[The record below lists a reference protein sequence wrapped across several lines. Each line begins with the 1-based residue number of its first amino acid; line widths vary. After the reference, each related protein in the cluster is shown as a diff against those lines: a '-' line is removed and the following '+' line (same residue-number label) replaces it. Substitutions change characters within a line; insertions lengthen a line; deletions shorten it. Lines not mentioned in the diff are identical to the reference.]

1 MTVDPMLR
9 RVLVIFCYLLLLL
22 ISFMEAAAVDSPIPY
37 TQQGQVGVYHLQLT
51 AASVPRAGRRFE
63 LTLTSRSPR
72 DLLQISTAMLAS
84 TFPTAGSEA
93 ISMPSMPLA
102 PRRAS
107 KGVYTMLV
115 RYLPPGWWFLL
126 LVVQGNR
133 GTARGVISLRVE
145 EPSPPPWLVWR
156 IGLLTLALLIY
167 VVWEHNRHE
176 PLNDFTCVHEVGI
189 EDSLW

>member
-1 MTVDPMLR
+1 MIVDPMLR
-9 RVLVIFCYLLLLL
+9 RVLVIFCYPLL
-22 ISFMEAAAVDSPIPY
+22 ILLSLMEAAAADSPIPY
-37 TQQGQVGVYHLQLT
+37 TQQGQVGVYLLQLT
-51 AASVPRAGRRFE
+51 AARVPRAGRRFE
-63 LTLTSRSPR
+63 LTLASLSPR
-72 DLLQISTAMLAS
+72 DLLQISTAMLTS

-102 PRRAS
+102 PQRAS

-115 RYLPPGWWFLL
+115 RYLPPRWWFLI

-133 GTARGVISLRVE
+133 GTARGVISFRVE

-156 IGLLTLALLIY
+156 IGLLTLAFLVY
-167 VVWEHNRHE
+167 VAWEHNRHE
-176 PLNDFTCVHEVGI
+176 TLNDFTFVSEVGV